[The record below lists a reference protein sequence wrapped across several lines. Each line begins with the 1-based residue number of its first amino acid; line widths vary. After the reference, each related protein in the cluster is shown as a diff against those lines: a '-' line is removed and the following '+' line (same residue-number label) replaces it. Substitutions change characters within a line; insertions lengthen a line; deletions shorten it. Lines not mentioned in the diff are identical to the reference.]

1 MTNNNTLKKNAERG
15 VLFFLNYFV
24 KIITQRAKSVQRD
37 FTVKIEQMYENL
49 LK

>member
-15 VLFFLNYFV
+15 VLFLQKFV
-24 KIITQRAKSVQRD
+24 KIIIQRAKSVQRD
-37 FTVKIEQMYENL
+37 FPVKIEQMYENL